1 MWGNL
6 EGCDITDAKE
16 RVSEKEGLNSDV
28 KCCRRVK
35 EEEEWQMPITF
46 TDKDEVLLRFP
57 KQFQ

>member
-6 EGCDITDAKE
+6 EECDITDAKK

-35 EEEEWQMPITF
+35 
-46 TDKDEVLLRFP
+46 
-57 KQFQ
+57 